1 MLPTTS
7 SQDSA
12 VAKGTSWPAK
22 SSASALFVYRPAN
35 PVGEPDAANPHVRF
49 DERGV
54 ETEARG
60 GYSGTGNRKGRPT
73 RKAPPTPTAP
83 LRDST
88 TRPKFPSISCHN
100 SCWGTLTSRLP
111 MNRWV
116 S

>member
-7 SQDSA
+7 TKDSA

-54 ETEARG
+54 ETEVWGDTRAPATERAGQHARPHLLLPRHSSTLPIWFMLA
-60 GYSGTGNRKGRPT
+60 SGVQCAAPRADRP
-73 RKAPPTPTAP
+73 R
-83 LRDST
+83 
-88 TRPKFPSISCHN
+88 
-100 SCWGTLTSRLP
+100 
-111 MNRWV
+111 
-116 S
+116 